1 MRISLE
7 IDEENREK
15 HFKRECFYPFWG
27 IGPGYARANVHR
39 QRHRGTWAGAAIVLA
54 AAGGSS
60 AKAADP
66 APQPPEYRSFGQ
78 ALAHGEWG
86 VGLRYRF
93 EDLHEDA
100 FDEDGLA
107 STLRTVLSYRSGA
120 FHGLDLKLVFQNVTD
135 IGLADDHNNVGAG
148 DSSNGVTDRPTIA
161 DPALTDVY
169 QAWAGYHGLPDTDL
183 LLGRQAIALGDE
195 RYVGPVGWRQ
205 NHQSFD
211 AFRVDQRSIP
221 RTRITYAY
229 VQEVNTVTGAHQ
241 GMSTN
246 LVDVEVRV
254 AKAGR
259 VTPYYYRLD
268 YDDSAQAA
276 LSTETLGARWQNEW
290 KPGGAW
296 SFPYLVELA
305 TQRDVGSNPNDV
317 HADYG
322 RIELTAARKRWWLR
336 AGYEVLGG
344 SVADGR
350 FTTPLAT
357 LHKFNG
363 WADKFGNTPDN
374 GLRDLSVAAGGRWD
388 PFDAQ
393 LILHDFRS
401 DSAGLD
407 YGTELDGQFRYT
419 APWKQVF
426 ALELALYD
434 AQDYST
440 DTRKLWLWTSYRF
453 GPGKE

>member
-1 MRISLE
+1 M
-7 IDEENREK
+7 
-15 HFKRECFYPFWG
+15 
-27 IGPGYARANVHR
+27 
-39 QRHRGTWAGAAIVLA
+39 AALGGSFAA
-54 AAGGSS
+54 AAGT
-60 AKAADP
+60 DP
-66 APQPPEYRSFGQ
+66 EPAENRTFVQ
-78 ALAHGEWG
+78 ALAAGEWG

-93 EDLHEDA
+93 EEVQEDA

-107 STLRTVLSYRSGA
+107 STLRTVLHYRSGS

-135 IGLADDHNNVGAG
+135 VGLAEDHNNLGAG
-148 DSSNGVTDRPTIA
+148 DSNNGVTDRPAIP
-161 DPALTDVY
+161 DPPLTDVY

-183 LLGRQAIALGDE
+183 LLGRQAISLGDE
-195 RYVGPVGWRQ
+195 RFVGPVGWRQ

-221 RTRITYAY
+221 RTRIMYAY
-229 VQEVNTVTGAHQ
+229 VQQVNTVTGARQ
-241 GMSTN
+241 GTSTS

-254 AKAGR
+254 TKAGR

-268 YDDSAQAA
+268 YDDSPQAT
-276 LSTETLGARWQNEW
+276 LSTETLGARWNGEW

-317 HADYG
+317 DADYG
-322 RIELTAARKRWWLR
+322 RVELTAARKRWWLR

-344 SVADGR
+344 SIADGR

-363 WADKFGNTPDN
+363 WADKFVNTPDN

-388 PFDAQ
+388 SFDAQ

-407 YGTELDGQFRYT
+407 YGTELDAQLRFT
-419 APWKQVF
+419 APWKQVV
-426 ALELALYD
+426 ALELGLYD
-434 AQDYST
+434 AEDFST
-440 DTRKLWLWTSYRF
+440 DTSKLWLWTSYRF